1 MIVVAL
7 LAPALGLPLA
17 WRAPTG
23 SQARRWVGW
32 LALAD
37 AALWLL
43 VLVVDPTADVGR
55 FGAGA
60 APVAIGTWLVLASI
74 AWPARRWPLTLAIL
88 AGGTCV
94 AGAALLAGG
103 GDLAD
108 AAGALAI
115 AAVLVLLAAR
125 SEDDRGLAPAAACM
139 AGAAVIALGLVRL
152 EGDTGGFAA
161 GGGALV
167 ALGAALAVVGAG
179 ARARRTGVVLV
190 PLALLLGVQ
199 ADASAGIGV
208 ALAIGAALTTSR
220 PAVCLGLWA
229 LAVATVSPAAA
240 LLVAAAAVV
249 GAVWL
254 HPFVALAALPGA
266 AAVVYAAT
274 QDTSSSRLAL
284 ALLAALTI
292 ARLWP
297 GERDADDVVDGAP
310 SPSTIAAVAVGA
322 WLVLAPETWG
332 WADAPGLESWGT
344 GILYA
349 SGAAALAA
357 FVVASFTDAT
367 FVLPKLEVA
376 DPPFRPGQPRLAW
389 VGAVGCFVVLV
400 ASSGALV
407 AAVLT

>member
-1 MIVVAL
+1 MILVAL
-7 LAPALGLPLA
+7 LVPVLGVPLA

-43 VLVVDPTADVGR
+43 VLLADPTANVGR

-60 APVAIGTWLVLASI
+60 APVAIGTWLLLASI
-74 AWPARRWPLTLAIL
+74 AWPARRWPLALAVL
-88 AGGTCV
+88 ASGTCV

-139 AGAAVIALGLVRL
+139 AGVAGIALGLVRL
-152 EGDTGGFAA
+152 EGDTGGFVT

-167 ALGAALAVVGAG
+167 ALGAAAVVVGAG
-179 ARARRTGVVLV
+179 ARVRRTGVVLL

-199 ADASAGIGV
+199 ADAGAGIGV
-208 ALAIGAALTTSR
+208 ALAVSAALATVR

-229 LAVATVSPAAA
+229 LAAATVSPTAA

-249 GAVWL
+249 GAAWL
-254 HPFVALAALPGA
+254 HPFLTLAALPGA

-284 ALLAALTI
+284 ALLAALTV

-297 GERDADDVVDGAP
+297 DERAADDVVDDAP
-310 SPSTIAAVAVGA
+310 SPPTVAAVAVGA

-344 GILYA
+344 GVLYA

-367 FVLPKLEVA
+367 FVLPELEVA
-376 DPPFRPGQPRLAW
+376 DPSYRPGQHRLAW
-389 VGAVGCFVVLV
+389 VGAGACLVALV